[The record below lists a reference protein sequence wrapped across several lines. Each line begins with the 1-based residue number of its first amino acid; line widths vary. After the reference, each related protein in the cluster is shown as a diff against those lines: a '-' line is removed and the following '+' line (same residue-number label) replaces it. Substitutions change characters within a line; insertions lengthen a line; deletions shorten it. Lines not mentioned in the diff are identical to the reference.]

1 MKKQFLA
8 LALMTLAALPAAAA
22 QHRIG
27 VGIHH
32 WQTVDDLRDEGF
44 EDIDESGSSGVLS
57 YQLVPAGMFKVELD
71 LEYFADGFGG
81 STEAA
86 YSPQIF
92 LLLGNK
98 LYAGVGAGIIYSDGF
113 EDSSSDPFYAARVG
127 LDFLILP
134 RLHLDIN
141 GNYRVNDWN
150 QLDEAD
156 TDTITLGAFLRLA
169 L

>member
-1 MKKQFLA
+1 MKKRFLA
-8 LALMTLAALPAAAA
+8 LALTTLAALPAAAA
-22 QHRIG
+22 EHRIG
-27 VGIHH
+27 VGVHH
-32 WQTVDDLRDEGF
+32 WQTVEDLRDEGF

-57 YQLVPAGMFKVELD
+57 YQLVPAGLFKLELD
-71 LEYFADGFGG
+71 LEYFADGFAG
-81 STEAA
+81 STEEA
-86 YSPQIF
+86 YSPQVF

-98 LYAGVGAGIIYSDGF
+98 LYAGVGAGVIYSDQLDD
-113 EDSSSDPFYAARVG
+113 EISDPFYAARLG

-141 GNYRVNDWN
+141 GNYRFDDWN

-156 TDTITLGAFLRLA
+156 TDTITLGAYLRLA